1 MRMAPC
7 IDAKAKNIY
16 VLVDLFNKET
26 AQIEI
31 IDDGW
36 GMTYDDLCNKY
47 TIIGRNKRLDNPD
60 DKTILGNAVVYLLR
74 QKMKCGY
81 CGENMSGECGTSK
94 QGVRTYYYKCHGR
107 KNLRNGCKQQP
118 YRKEILEKFVLDSII
133 AELKKPGQ
141 MDYIVQGLLALQ
153 ESQIKANSTLSIL
166 EREQK
171 QNESAMENIMNA
183 VERGF
188 YTAAANKRMKELEE
202 RQEELEERQE
212 ELERLIII
220 ERSKMQVKVTASE
233 IRVYYEEALTKE
245 PQMLINF
252 LIRAIIEIHIYF
264 NNPLQTG
271 PDASQG
277 LSVCDRETTIPAHI
291 QNSYELRRKNIRLT
305 ITI

>member
-1 MRMAPC
+1 
-7 IDAKAKNIY
+7 
-16 VLVDLFNKET
+16 
-26 AQIEI
+26 
-31 IDDGW
+31 
-36 GMTYDDLCNKY
+36 
-47 TIIGRNKRLDNPD
+47 
-60 DKTILGNAVVYLLR
+60 
-74 QKMKCGY
+74 MKCGY

-118 YRKEILEKFVLDSII
+118 YRKEILEKFVRDSII

-188 YTAAANKRMKELEE
+188 YTAAANKRMKELED
-202 RQEELEERQE
+202 RQA

-220 ERSKMQVKVTASE
+220 ERSKMQVKVSEKE
-233 IRVYYEEALTKE
+233 IRAYYESALLQE

-252 LIRAIIEIHIYF
+252 LIREIIVFDNEIHIYF